1 MVRRASKKKK
11 DRPTREI
18 RKVILVSAEGM
29 NKTERTYFAEFNRLQ
44 KDYHIVFATGTSTDP
59 VNIVSEAIDGVTKN
73 GLNLRQGDIA
83 CAVFDADF
91 GKAGKIKEARQI
103 AKKAGIRV
111 ILSNPCFEVWL
122 LQHFRYSTRGYLSND
137 AVIDDLLGYWPEYR
151 KSIGSYQAI
160 VDKTYTAMENAE
172 KLRAYHDSLYTGMNI
187 EDRNPSTDVDELVR
201 TILENYQMR

>member
-11 DRPTREI
+11 NRPTREV

-44 KDYHIVFATGTSTDP
+44 KDYHIVFATGNSTDP
-59 VNIVSEAIDGVTKN
+59 VNIVSEAIDGVIKN
-73 GLNLRQGDIA
+73 GLNLKQGDIA
-83 CAVFDADF
+83 CAVFDVDF
-91 GKAGKIKEARQI
+91 GKAKKIDEAREM

-137 AVIDDLLGYWPEYR
+137 AVIEDLLNYWPEYR
-151 KSIGSYQAI
+151 KSIGSYQNVI
-160 VDKTYTAMENAE
+160 DKTHTAIENAE
-172 KLRAYHDSLYTGMNI
+172 KLRAYHDSLYTGVNT
-187 EDRNPSTDVDELVR
+187 EERNPSTDVDELVR
-201 TILENYQMR
+201 TILVDYRI

>member
-91 GKAGKIKEARQI
+91 GKAGKIKEADQKV
-103 AKKAGIRV
+103 ADGTTDYYTAEEIRGQ
-111 ILSNPCFEVWL
+111 LE
-122 LQHFRYSTRGYLSND
+122 
-137 AVIDDLLGYWPEYR
+137 AVIEKR
-151 KSIGSYQAI
+151 K
-160 VDKTYTAMENAE
+160 K
-172 KLRAYHDSLYTGMNI
+172 
-187 EDRNPSTDVDELVR
+187 
-201 TILENYQMR
+201 